1 MTTLTI
7 RIDEETKSEASAVAK
22 AYGLDLSSI
31 TRAFLTQVARERR
44 IPLDVGTPLPNDET
58 LQSITDAQ
66 AIIERGGKGYE
77 TADDVL
83 AAARASA

>member
-7 RIDEETKSEASAVAK
+7 RIDEKTKSEASSVAK

-44 IPLDVGTPLPNDET
+44 IPLDMSTPIPNDET
-58 LQSITDAQ
+58 LESIVDAQ
-66 AIIERGGKGYE
+66 GIIAHGGKGYE
-77 TADDVL
+77 TADEVL
-83 AAARASA
+83 AAARASS